1 MNIVRT
7 RDKRTFDKC
16 IDYLTCIL
24 CLGLLAMFIS
34 MIINILQVDEIE
46 MSKIMT
52 PIITTDKYDR
62 KMAKLIEKNALKDIE
77 KEQGNTV
84 SSEEEIQV
92 SKFMTEYFNTLAND
106 NFESL
111 NNYCVSS
118 STLYEKDMYYRSNI
132 QYTYDTY
139 YNSSKAMHILARGIA
154 LNKVESVRL
163 KDNVYTVQCKI
174 LIPTTRDISEYFRKY
189 SYDIRYFFNVNE
201 INSINISKVIF
212 KALNIEAISATEKDV
227 VFKLEANN
235 DELKLCSDLEISEDC
250 NAIYTECVNNIIDI
264 LKGSLN

>member
-1 MNIVRT
+1 MIKNKT
-7 RDKRTFDKC
+7 TFDKC
-16 IDYLTCIL
+16 IDYFTCFVFV
-24 CLGLLAMFIS
+24 GLIVMFIF
-34 MIINILQVDEIE
+34 MFINIIQTGEMK

-52 PIITTDKYDR
+52 PIDTTDEFDIE
-62 KMAKLIEKNALKDIE
+62 MEKLMQENALKEIE
-77 KEQGNTV
+77 EQGNTV

-139 YNSSKAMHILARGIA
+139 YNSSKAMHILARGII
-154 LNKVESVRL
+154 LSKVNSVRL

-212 KALNIEAISATEKDV
+212 KALNIEAIPVTEKDV